1 MIEKIM
7 VVAARAYQRLGATG
21 LLGFALLSAASVTYL
36 AAWQRHRQDSTAV
49 VPPASTDNAVIL
61 PAATPGRLAFP
72 ASSDIPLLLSR
83 IQRAAV
89 KQGLGWPRA
98 DYRINAATAD
108 SSATFEVHCTL
119 KGPYP
124 AVRGFVTALLQDTPA
139 LTLREFSLSRSS
151 TDVPE
156 VEAKLSI
163 LIHLAS
169 EGHR

>member
-1 MIEKIM
+1 MTEKIM
-7 VVAARAYQRLGATG
+7 VIAIRAYQQLGATG
-21 LLGFALLSAASVTYL
+21 LLGVALLSAASVAYL
-36 AAWQRHRQDSTAV
+36 AAWQRHRQDLSAVSPAFTDGAV
-49 VPPASTDNAVIL
+49 VQ
-61 PAATPGRLAFP
+61 PAATPEWRSFP
-72 ASSDIPLLLSR
+72 VSSDIPLLLSR

-108 SSATFEVHCTL
+108 ASATFEVHCTL
-119 KGPYP
+119 KGAYP
-124 AVRGFVTALLQDTPA
+124 AIRGFVTALLQDTPA
-139 LTLREFSLSRSS
+139 LTLREFSLSRLS